1 MKILAAAMAL
11 ALMTG
16 SAAYADAP
24 PSHYDITP
32 LTKADI
38 DLYLS
43 VMRPAAAYVQNPSP
57 QDRAAIA
64 YMQQNHGNPKV
75 PEPPKVPQFSGPPT
89 PAQMAALQKAM
100 SDYEAKTKQ
109 PTEYMTRVATLASY
123 DDVIAKQKHVEAQY
137 DAVRDPVES
146 AITQYTGAGA
156 SCGGD
161 DCGPANPT
169 ATQTALWK
177 KEGEVTKANAAF
189 LKPYAAEIIK
199 LRKVLHDVMTGK

>member
-1 MKILAAAMAL
+1 MKILAAAMAF

-32 LTKADI
+32 LTKADV

-64 YMQQNHGNPKV
+64 YMKQNHGEPKM
-75 PEPPKVPQFSGPPT
+75 PEPPKVPQYSGSPT
-89 PAQMAALQKAM
+89 PEQMAALQKAM
-100 SDYEAKTKQ
+100 ADYQEKIKQ
-109 PTEYMTRVATLASY
+109 PEDYMTRAATLASY
-123 DDVIAKQKHVEAQY
+123 DDVIAKQKHVDAQY
-137 DAVRDPVES
+137 EAVSNPVES
-146 AITQYTGAGA
+146 AITQITGEGA

-169 ATQTALWK
+169 AAQKALWK
-177 KEGEVTKANAAF
+177 KEEEVANANAVF
-189 LKPYAAEIIK
+189 LKPYAPEIVK